1 MKDFFRQIYSSHC
14 TVKLFTQIDLTG
26 FYYKESMYL
35 LVTKISHNKCIF
47 CIKDVSS
54 SEYERITS
62 NSGNQDIRVSKLH
75 LLDSDAVE
83 RKGSKSVK

>member
-1 MKDFFRQIYSSHC
+1 MYS
-14 TVKLFTQIDLTG
+14 
-26 FYYKESMYL
+26 
-35 LVTKISHNKCIF
+35 IF

-83 RKGSKSVK
+83 RKGSKSVKKVRIGCRKMGERNKQIVF